1 MNNDKITLRSFL
13 TTLLI
18 IFIAALFIKAF
29 FFDAF
34 EIPTS
39 SMENTLLPGDFII
52 AGKAAY
58 KISTPKEIPLLNIRI
73 PYVDLIDTGEPV
85 VNDLIVFD
93 FPGNEMLGSAK
104 YVKRI
109 IACPGDSLRIV
120 DKKLY
125 INRIKIDLPS
135 TLKFTESSESSTNKK
150 DNRIFPRGSNWSRN
164 NYGPIVIPKKNDII
178 KIDAGNFEK
187 WKDLISLDSKD
198 NVIREE
204 GSVVTLNGWP
214 IKEYM
219 LTKNYYFV
227 IGDNFDKSLDSRYF
241 GFITDD
247 MIVGKA
253 LFIYWSIDGNKVA
266 PGPLGFLSA
275 LRTNRFLQGVE

>member
-1 MNNDKITLRSFL
+1 MKKDKINLKSFL
-13 TTLLI
+13 KALLI
-18 IFIAALFIKAF
+18 ILIVALLIKAF

-58 KISTPKEIPLLNIRI
+58 KISTPKEIPVLNIRI
-73 PYVDLIDTGEPV
+73 PYIDLIETGEPR

-93 FPGNEMLGSAK
+93 FPGNKILGSAK

-109 IACPGDSLRIV
+109 IAGPGDSLRIV
-120 DKKLY
+120 RNDLF
-125 INRIKIDLPS
+125 INSIKIELPS
-135 TLKFTESSESSTNKK
+135 TLKFTGSSDGLMDKK
-150 DNRIFPRGSNWSRN
+150 DEKIFPPGSKWSRN
-164 NYGPIVIPKKNDII
+164 NYGPIVIPQKGDII

-187 WKDLISLDSKD
+187 WKDLISLDSPD
-198 NVIREE
+198 NVVREE

-214 IKEYM
+214 IKEYT

-227 IGDNFDKSLDSRYF
+227 IGDNFDQSMDSRYF

-253 LFIYWSIDGNKVA
+253 LFIYWSIDGNKMA

-275 LRTNRFLQGVE
+275 LRTKRLLQGVE

>member
-1 MNNDKITLRSFL
+1 MKKDKIKLRSFL
-13 TTLLI
+13 KTLLL
-18 IFIAALFIKAF
+18 IFVVALIIKAF

-39 SMENTLLPGDFII
+39 SMENTFLPGDFII

-58 KISTPKEIPLLNIRI
+58 KISTPKEIPLINIRI
-73 PYVDLIDTGEPV
+73 PSADLFETGEPR

-93 FPGNEMLGSAK
+93 FPGNNILGIAK

-120 DKKLY
+120 NKEIF
-125 INRIKIDLPS
+125 INNIKIDLPS
-135 TLKFTESSESSTNKK
+135 TLKFSGLSDSTKNQK
-150 DNRIFPRGSNWSRN
+150 DKRIFPPGSNWSRD
-164 NYGPIVIPKKNDII
+164 NYGPIVIPKKGDLI
-178 KIDAGNFEK
+178 KIDAGNFVK
-187 WKDLISLDSKD
+187 WKDLISLDSPD
-198 NVIREE
+198 NVLREE

-214 IKEYM
+214 IREYM

-227 IGDNFDKSLDSRYF
+227 IGDNFYQSLDSRYF

-253 LFIYWSIDGNKVA
+253 LFIYWSIDENKMA

-275 LRTNRFLQGVE
+275 LRTNRFLQGIE

>member
-1 MNNDKITLRSFL
+1 MKKDKINLKSFL
-13 TTLLI
+13 KALLI
-18 IFIAALFIKAF
+18 ILIVALLIKAF

-58 KISTPKEIPLLNIRI
+58 KISTPKEIPVLNIRI
-73 PYVDLIDTGEPV
+73 PYIDLIETGEPR

-93 FPGNEMLGSAK
+93 FPGNKILGSAK

-109 IACPGDSLRIV
+109 IAGPGDSLRIV
-120 DKKLY
+120 RNDLF
-125 INRIKIDLPS
+125 INSIKIELPS
-135 TLKFTESSESSTNKK
+135 TLKFTGSSDGLMDKK
-150 DNRIFPRGSNWSRN
+150 DEKIFPPDSKWSRN
-164 NYGPIVIPKKNDII
+164 NYGPIVIPQKGDII

-187 WKDLISLDSKD
+187 WKDLISLDSPD
-198 NVIREE
+198 NVVREE

-214 IKEYM
+214 IKEYT

-227 IGDNFDKSLDSRYF
+227 IGDNFDQSMDSRYF

-253 LFIYWSIDGNKVA
+253 LFIYWSIDGNKMA

-275 LRTNRFLQGVE
+275 LRTKRLLQGVE